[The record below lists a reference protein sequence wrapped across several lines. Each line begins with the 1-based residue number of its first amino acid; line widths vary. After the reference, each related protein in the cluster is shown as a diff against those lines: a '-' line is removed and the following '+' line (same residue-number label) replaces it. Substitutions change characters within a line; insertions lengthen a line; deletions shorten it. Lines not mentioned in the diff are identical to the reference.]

1 MSPAVEGR
9 RERNRRLKTAA
20 ALEAALQS
28 ETAYVRR
35 LEHKMTAGGPDT
47 AARCAQLRSKL
58 KTARDE
64 LQVETAKTRGL
75 QKELEEAL
83 RDKASVLHAL
93 ELRAQ
98 DLSAEG
104 GADVPSRLL
113 YAVAKGREEAVSL
126 AVQIAEKNDELR
138 AERELTEHLR
148 ERCDELEKAR
158 KAEAKA
164 AEKAA
169 KAAAAKAA
177 EEAKKVAKAEKAEK
191 AKAAKKAAKKA
202 AP

>member
-1 MSPAVEGR
+1 MQSKERENNFLR
-9 RERNRRLKTAA
+9 REVERVTAERNS
-20 ALEAALQS
+20 LEAALQS
-28 ETAYVRR
+28 EKAYVRR

-104 GADVPSRLL
+104 GADVPSRP
-113 YAVAKGREEAVSL
+113 L
-126 AVQIAEKNDELR
+126 ATA
-138 AERELTEHLR
+138 
-148 ERCDELEKAR
+148 
-158 KAEAKA
+158 
-164 AEKAA
+164 
-169 KAAAAKAA
+169 
-177 EEAKKVAKAEKAEK
+177 
-191 AKAAKKAAKKA
+191 
-202 AP
+202 